1 MKYEKHL
8 SEPWFSLVK
17 LKIKTVEGRLN
28 KGIFI
33 NLKVGDIIEF
43 YNDDI
48 IERRFR
54 VKITKI
60 NTYNTFEDYLKKET
74 LKKCLPG
81 YMKIKDG
88 LQVYYKYYSK
98 EDEEKYNVKCFTMN
112 LI

>member
-1 MKYEKHL
+1 MIYKKHL

-17 LKIKTVEGRLN
+17 LKIKSVEGRLN
-28 KGIFI
+28 KGIFL

-48 IERRFR
+48 INRKFK

-60 NTYNTFEDYLKKET
+60 NTYNTFEEYLKKET

-88 LQVYYKYYSK
+88 LQVYHKYYSI
-98 EDEEKYNVKCFTMN
+98 EDEKKYKIKCFAME
-112 LI
+112 LL